1 MAHKNQGDKMAH
13 QRCTKLKENFPR
25 GPVEIKIPAC
35 INSKIIASERITPY
49 RKDVISNCSGVDGS
63 RKDKLLRNQAAH
75 KKLLN
80 RKIHIPPN
88 VFINIFKM

>member
-1 MAHKNQGDKMAH
+1 MVHKNQADKMAH
-13 QRCTKLKENFPR
+13 QRCTKLKENPPR
-25 GPVEIKIPAC
+25 GPVEIKISAC

-49 RKDVISNCSGVDGS
+49 RKDVISHCSEGEGR

-88 VFINIFKM
+88 VFINILKM